1 MAITTLAG
9 VKAGLIPSAFFTK
22 QSAAGINLPET
33 LWSRAGNP
41 VAGAYDTTLNGVT
54 LTAPQT
60 GAIPWNN
67 PASGNSYLARLQAQL
82 GALNF
87 GKTTFFLTLCDRLWH
102 NGGFDVTSI
111 SAQNITSPTWPSRD
125 ELGGTTGQGV
135 LLGLEISASVGA
147 GVPTI
152 TVAYTDSDNAAQSST
167 SIYTGVASSI
177 AASFYPI
184 GLAAASRG
192 VKSVQSLTLSQSWTS
207 GTINLVAY
215 RVIATLDPAQPYLS
229 NAIDAVTGGM
239 PRIYDGSVL
248 FFLADRLSVQGSI
261 SGKLDFAQG

>member
-1 MAITTLAG
+1 MALTTLAG
-9 VKAGLIPSAFFTK
+9 VKAGLIPSVFFTK
-22 QSAAGINLPET
+22 LSAAGLNVPET
-33 LWSRAGNP
+33 LWARAGNP

-60 GAIPWNN
+60 GAIAWTN

-82 GALNF
+82 GAPNF
-87 GKTTFFLTLCDRLWH
+87 GKTTFFLILCDRLWH
-102 NGGFDVTSI
+102 NGGFDVTST

-125 ELGGTTGQGV
+125 ELGGTSGQGV
-135 LLGLEISASVGA
+135 LLGLEISAAMGA
-147 GVPTI
+147 GTPTI
-152 TVAYTDSDNAAQSST
+152 TVAYTDSDNNAQTST

-184 GLAAASRG
+184 ALAAGSRG
-192 VKSVQSLTLSQSWTS
+192 VKSVQSLTLSATWTS

-215 RVIATLDPAQPYLS
+215 RVIAALDPAQPFLS
-229 NAIDAVTGGM
+229 SAIDAVTGGL

-248 FFLADRLSVQGSI
+248 FFLADRLSVQGTLA
-261 SGKLDFAQG
+261 GKLEFAQG